1 MSNITLEAIWVGSFR
16 ASRFEAEQLHAQVLV
31 KAESFGLS
39 ELVANVSSSANGL
52 TQFMIHP
59 CGSKEGMPDQAS
71 WEKLVAYAAMSCA
84 GSDFS
89 IKRLYVAA
97 N

>member
-1 MSNITLEAIWVGSFR
+1 MGNITLEAVWVGSFR

-31 KAESFGLS
+31 KAESLGLS
-39 ELVANVSSSANGL
+39 DLVANVSSSANGL

-59 CGSKEGMPDQAS
+59 CGSKEGMPDRTS
-71 WEKLVAYAAMSCA
+71 WEELVAYTALTCA